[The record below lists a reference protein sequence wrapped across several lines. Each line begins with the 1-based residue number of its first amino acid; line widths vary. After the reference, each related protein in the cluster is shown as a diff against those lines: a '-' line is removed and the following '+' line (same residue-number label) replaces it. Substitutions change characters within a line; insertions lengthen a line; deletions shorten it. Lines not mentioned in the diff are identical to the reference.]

1 MEDVVVAKPKDPVA
15 WLIET
20 LEGSG
25 KKPGDAEL
33 TRGLKAVLS
42 AAPDNRMMTIGNT
55 FPQYRRQITAALA
68 ASDGTLSTFK
78 PLAAKALEGQS
89 GPTGF

>member
-1 MEDVVVAKPKDPVA
+1 MEDIVVAKPADPVA
-15 WLIET
+15 FLIET

-33 TRGLKAVLS
+33 TRDLKAVL
-42 AAPDNRMMTIGNT
+42 AASPDNRMMTIGVK

-68 ASDGTLSTFK
+68 ASDGTLASFN
-78 PLAAKALEGQS
+78 PLAAEALKGPS